1 MCRGV
6 SASNRNYPCTVDR
19 STVASALDSLWSPA
33 PSSCVL
39 VRVSTRCVFFF
50 LFDCSSQKL
59 VISITKQASSRSSM
73 NKFVPLACVV
83 LSTVAVT
90 HAAERP
96 PLAVVVVEQIPFL
109 SESGSWVAEKD
120 KAYHGYRQRLS

>member
-1 MCRGV
+1 M
-6 SASNRNYPCTVDR
+6 
-19 STVASALDSLWSPA
+19 
-33 PSSCVL
+33 
-39 VRVSTRCVFFF
+39 RVF
-50 LFDCSSQKL
+50 LPFPDCSPKKT
-59 VISITKQASSRSSM
+59 ISIRKTKQASSRSSM